1 MRVEALKCNY
11 EKVLKEIKVA
21 CENVGRSPD
30 EITIVAVTKNVDVN
44 TMMLAH
50 SVGMK
55 HFGENRA
62 QELRDKY
69 PELEDLDVTWHFI
82 GRIQTN
88 KVKYFV
94 PICEYVHSLWRIE
107 EAKEIQ
113 KRADK
118 LGKNIKIFVEVNIT
132 GESTKAGLNEVELKG
147 FLKELRVY
155 DRLEI
160 IGLMTMAPYVE
171 NPEEVRWVF
180 RRLKEKLNELKNL
193 NGGNIKLEH
202 LSMGMS
208 NDYRIAVEE
217 GATFV
222 RIGTAIFR
230 GGEK

>member
-1 MRVEALKCNY
+1 M
-11 EKVLKEIKVA
+11 
-21 CENVGRSPD
+21 
-30 EITIVAVTKNVDVN
+30 
-44 TMMLAH
+44 
-50 SVGMK
+50 
-55 HFGENRA
+55 
-62 QELRDKY
+62 
-69 PELEDLDVTWHFI
+69 
-82 GRIQTN
+82 
-88 KVKYFV
+88 
-94 PICEYVHSLWRIE
+94 
-107 EAKEIQ
+107 
-113 KRADK
+113 
-118 LGKNIKIFVEVNIT
+118 
-132 GESTKAGLNEVELKG
+132 ELKG

-180 RRLKEKLNELKNL
+180 RRLREKLNELKNL